1 MFTFDLRGERGILI
15 FTLHNYRLGEG
26 TDYYAGRSVQNR
38 LNSYAF
44 YNTETKELNI
54 VHYDYIKARIF
65 DSTIQ
70 AYTVSQGEQVLGL
83 KGFACYYIDHNGQ
96 KVGYAGDMSFFYKYQ
111 ISEEKTDN
119 NNNHEV
125 NNIITNHEECDS
137 VEETDFIIDGCKI
150 IYDNGNLY
158 ESKYLLKEKFRNIII
173 CCTIADTEECYENRL
188 LGICDQQGNLLSEI
202 KYDEIWTSSNQIIRD
217 KFLRVKIKDKF
228 GIISFDGE
236 EVLPAIYEFVDDCNG
251 IIAVVNHG
259 EQLIN
264 IKDLSVLYETK
275 GRILENV
282 DGWMK
287 VVTGY
292 YPANS
297 LGLLDS
303 SGILHE
309 FFDKTGLWK
318 QYEKVKHYDDLGA
331 SFHDGL
337 LPVFSENR
345 GYGYVDIDSNEV
357 IECKYCEISDF
368 ENGKA
373 KVRLDCEYGYINT
386 KGCMLVHKDDEEI
399 AIPNTYDWAYNYKNG
414 YFVVQNGKL
423 YGAIDAFMNE
433 IIPCSLKSKDEV
445 ELTYEKIRLHSLSLS
460 EDAYKKRYNELLPP
474 VRYEEN
480 NLFGFKSLN
489 GEMLFPPV
497 LQVGDFVEGMA
508 KITINGK
515 IGYVNEKLELVIQPK
530 YEYACDFSEG
540 LALVHAIGEYD
551 KFINKSGETII
562 ICSSNLENIK
572 SFHNGVAECENNPC
586 VPGKDNKDATITK
599 FQIGYRTH

>member
-1 MFTFDLRGERGILI
+1 MSNMFTFDLRGERGILI

-26 TDYYAGRSVQNR
+26 TDYYAGRSVQKR

-111 ISEEKTDN
+111 VPDEKTNDN
-119 NNNHEV
+119 NNLEIN
-125 NNIITNHEECDS
+125 NNILDYDECDS
-137 VEETDFIIDGCKI
+137 VEEPDFIIDGYKI
-150 IYDNGNLY
+150 IHGNGKLY
-158 ESKYLLKEKFRNIII
+158 KSKYLLKEKFKNIII
-173 CCTIADTEECYENRL
+173 CYTITDTKERYETRL
-188 LGICDQQGNLLSEI
+188 FGICDQRGNLLSEI
-202 KYDEIWTSSNQIIRD
+202 KYDEIWASSNQIIRD
-217 KFLRVKIKDKF
+217 KYLRVKIKDKF

-236 EVLPAIYEFVDDCNG
+236 EVLPAIYEFVDDCDG
-251 IIAVVNHG
+251 KIAVVNHG
-259 EQLIN
+259 KQLID

-275 GRILENV
+275 DRILENV
-282 DGWMK
+282 NGWMK
-287 VVTGY
+287 VVTRY
-292 YPANS
+292 SPANS
-297 LGLLDS
+297 IGLLDS

-309 FFDKTGLWK
+309 FFEKIGFWR
-318 QYEKVKHYDDLGA
+318 QYEKVKHYDDLGV

-357 IECKYCEISDF
+357 IECKYREISDF

-386 KGCMLVHKDDEEI
+386 KGCMLVYKDGEEI
-399 AIPNTYDWAYNYKNG
+399 VIPNTYDWAYNYKNG

-433 IIPCSLKSKDEV
+433 IIPCSLKSKEEV
-445 ELTYEKIRLHSLSLS
+445 ELTYEKVRLHSLSLS
-460 EDAYKKRYNELLPP
+460 EDAYKKRYNDLLPP

-480 NLFGFKSLN
+480 NLFGFKSQN
-489 GEMLFPPV
+489 GVMLFPPV

-508 KITINGK
+508 KIKINRK

-530 YEYACDFSEG
+530 YEYASNFSEG
-540 LALVHAIGEYD
+540 LALVHAFGECE
-551 KFINKSGETII
+551 KFINKFGETIV
-562 ICSSNLENIK
+562 K
-572 SFHNGVAECENNPC
+572 RQTR
-586 VPGKDNKDATITK
+586 K
-599 FQIGYRTH
+599 Y

>member
-1 MFTFDLRGERGILI
+1 MSNMFTFDLRGERGILI

-26 TDYYAGRSVQNR
+26 TDYYAGRSVQKR

-83 KGFACYYIDHNGQ
+83 KGFACYFIDHNGQ

-111 ISEEKTDN
+111 VPDEKTNDN
-119 NNNHEV
+119 NNLEIN
-125 NNIITNHEECDS
+125 NNIPDYDECDS
-137 VEETDFIIDGCKI
+137 VEEPDFIIDGCKI
-150 IYDNGNLY
+150 IHDNGKLY
-158 ESKYLLKEKFRNIII
+158 ESKYLLKEKFKNIII
-173 CCTIADTEECYENRL
+173 CYTITDTKECYETRL
-188 LGICDQQGNLLSEI
+188 FGICDQRGNLLSEI
-202 KYDEIWTSSNQIIRD
+202 KYDEIWASSNQIIRD
-217 KFLRVKIKDKF
+217 KYLRVKIKDKF
-228 GIISFDGE
+228 GIISFAGE
-236 EVLPAIYEFVDDCNG
+236 EVLPAIYEFVDDCDG
-251 IIAVVNHG
+251 KIAVVNHG
-259 EQLIN
+259 KQLID

-275 GRILENV
+275 DRILENV

-287 VVTGY
+287 VVTRY
-292 YPANS
+292 SPANS
-297 LGLLDS
+297 IGLLDS

-309 FFDKTGLWK
+309 FFEKIGFWR
-318 QYEKVKHYDDLGA
+318 QYEKVKHYDDLGV

-357 IECKYCEISDF
+357 IECKYREISDF

-386 KGCMLVHKDDEEI
+386 KGCMLVYKDGEEI
-399 AIPNTYDWAYNYKNG
+399 VIPNTYDWAYNYKNG

-433 IIPCSLKSKDEV
+433 IIPCSLKSKEEV
-445 ELTYEKIRLHSLSLS
+445 ELTYEKVRLHSLSLS
-460 EDAYKKRYNELLPP
+460 EDAYKKRYNDLLPP

-480 NLFGFKSLN
+480 NLFGFKSQN
-489 GEMLFPPV
+489 GVMLFPPV

-508 KITINGK
+508 KIKINRK

-530 YEYACDFSEG
+530 YEYASNFSEG
-540 LALVHAIGEYD
+540 LALVHAFGECE
-551 KFINKSGETII
+551 KFINKFGETIV
-562 ICSSNLENIK
+562 K
-572 SFHNGVAECENNPC
+572 RQTR
-586 VPGKDNKDATITK
+586 K
-599 FQIGYRTH
+599 Y

>member
-26 TDYYAGRSVQNR
+26 TDYYAGRSVQKR

-83 KGFACYYIDHNGQ
+83 KGFACYFIDHNGQ

-111 ISEEKTDN
+111 VPDEKTNDN
-119 NNNHEV
+119 NNLEIN
-125 NNIITNHEECDS
+125 NNIPDYDECDS
-137 VEETDFIIDGCKI
+137 VEEPDFIIDGCKI
-150 IYDNGNLY
+150 IHDNGKLY
-158 ESKYLLKEKFRNIII
+158 ESKYLLKEKFKNIII
-173 CCTIADTEECYENRL
+173 CYTITDTKECYETRL
-188 LGICDQQGNLLSEI
+188 FGICDQRGNLLSEI
-202 KYDEIWTSSNQIIRD
+202 KYDEIWASSNQIIRD
-217 KFLRVKIKDKF
+217 KYLRVKIKDKF
-228 GIISFDGE
+228 GIISFAGE
-236 EVLPAIYEFVDDCNG
+236 EVLPAIYEFVDDCDG
-251 IIAVVNHG
+251 KIAVVNHG
-259 EQLIN
+259 KQLID

-275 GRILENV
+275 DRILENV

-287 VVTGY
+287 VVTRY
-292 YPANS
+292 SPANS
-297 LGLLDS
+297 IGLLDS

-309 FFDKTGLWK
+309 FFEKIGFWR
-318 QYEKVKHYDDLGA
+318 QYEKVKHYDDLGV

-357 IECKYCEISDF
+357 IECKYREISDF

-386 KGCMLVHKDDEEI
+386 KGCMLVYKDGEEI
-399 AIPNTYDWAYNYKNG
+399 VIPNTYDWAYNYKNG

-433 IIPCSLKSKDEV
+433 IIPCSLKSKEEV
-445 ELTYEKIRLHSLSLS
+445 ELTYEKVRLHSLSLS
-460 EDAYKKRYNELLPP
+460 EDAYKKRYNDLLPP

-480 NLFGFKSLN
+480 NLFGFKSQN
-489 GEMLFPPV
+489 GVMLFPPV

-508 KITINGK
+508 KIKINRK

-530 YEYACDFSEG
+530 YEYASNFSEG
-540 LALVHAIGEYD
+540 LALVHAFGECE
-551 KFINKSGETII
+551 KFINKFGETIV
-562 ICSSNLENIK
+562 K
-572 SFHNGVAECENNPC
+572 RQTR
-586 VPGKDNKDATITK
+586 K
-599 FQIGYRTH
+599 Y